1 MQHIYMQSD
10 EHFQVF
16 TTVLT
21 PQVRRRRRHRY
32 RCEEPDKVV
41 VAHSYVPQWPDEME
55 LARGD
60 IVQVLSKQDESRWF
74 GQLRNGQQGYFP
86 ASCVI
91 ELSHNT
97 DHRDGAAKNDEGLG
111 RRCSVQVESVVILR
125 ERAGGGRQQAPR
137 GGGREEGPF
146 LTLKQDAQAPS
157 SAHSSPSLLHRILS
171 KHLRKSQ
178 CQGAS
183 NRASEHD

>member
-1 MQHIYMQSD
+1 MEKVKQSQCVSLIQD
-10 EHFQVF
+10 SGCSTF
-16 TTVLT
+16 TCRVMSTSKSS
-21 PQVRRRRRHRY
+21 P
-32 RCEEPDKVV
+32 
-41 VAHSYVPQWPDEME
+41 
-55 LARGD
+55 
-60 IVQVLSKQDESRWF
+60 LSSRLRQDESRWF
-74 GQLRNGQQGYFP
+74 GQLWNGQQGYFP

-97 DHRDGAAKNDEGLG
+97 DHRDGAAKNGEGLR

-137 GGGREEGPF
+137 GGEREEGPF

-183 NRASEHD
+183 NRATEHD